1 MGSLEMIRSAV
12 DFQQIQ
18 GQSRTRAHPTLLVRY
33 RRNELGRT
41 RFGISTGR
49 RVGSAVVRNR
59 IRRRLREVL
68 RRLST
73 RIDLGWDILLVARVP
88 AAEASQAQLEE
99 IISRLMQ
106 QAGLLVNETIG
117 SN

>member
-12 DFQQIQ
+12 DFLQIQ
-18 GQSRTRAHPTLLVRY
+18 GQSRTRAHPALLVRY

-59 IRRRLREVL
+59 IRRRLREIL
-68 RRLST
+68 RKLNP
-73 RIDLGWDILLVARVP
+73 RIESGWDILVVARVP
-88 AAEASQAQLEE
+88 AAEATQAELEG
-99 IISRLMQ
+99 ILARLIN

-117 SN
+117 TN

>member
-1 MGSLEMIRSAV
+1 MIRSAV

-18 GQSRTRAHPTLLVRY
+18 GQSRTRAHPALLVRY
-33 RRNELGRT
+33 RPNDLGRT

-59 IRRRLREVL
+59 IRRRLREIL
-68 RRLST
+68 RRLSA
-73 RIDLGWDILLVARVP
+73 RIEPGWDILIVSRVP
-88 AAEASQAQLEE
+88 AAETSQAELEG
-99 IISRLMQ
+99 ILAKLIS
-106 QAGLLVNETIG
+106 QAGLLVKETLG